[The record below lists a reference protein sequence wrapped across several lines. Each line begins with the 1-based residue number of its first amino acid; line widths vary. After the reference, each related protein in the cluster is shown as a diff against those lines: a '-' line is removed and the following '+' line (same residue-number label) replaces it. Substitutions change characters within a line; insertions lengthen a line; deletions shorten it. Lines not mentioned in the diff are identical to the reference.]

1 MSALREWAAT
11 LGPAAK
17 AAVAVNAWGKWKTAT
32 QARQALWKHQPCCS
46 VQQCVAFQGSKH
58 APGSSTTD
66 DSLPAMRTQQGLS
79 CAQSHDLWAAVG
91 PARRVSCTHALIR
104 LIHHHGTLLLLP

>member
-32 QARQALWKHQPCCS
+32 QVCLCS
-46 VQQCVAFQGSKH
+46 RH
-58 APGSSTTD
+58 
-66 DSLPAMRTQQGLS
+66 
-79 CAQSHDLWAAVG
+79 
-91 PARRVSCTHALIR
+91 R
-104 LIHHHGTLLLLP
+104 LLQLT

>member
-32 QARQALWKHQPCCS
+32 QVSAPCQ
-46 VQQCVAFQGSKH
+46 VLHVAETQ
-58 APGSSTTD
+58 
-66 DSLPAMRTQQGLS
+66 TQQQLLARS
-79 CAQSHDLWAAVG
+79 ARLVPSACAHA
-91 PARRVSCTHALIR
+91 CTAECL
-104 LIHHHGTLLLLP
+104 